1 MRGQSTRLVIGLN
14 NQGPRLTQV
23 KMKQHF
29 ATGDFGDDHNVN
41 KDTKTDGVKTD
52 TTRRPFE

>member
-1 MRGQSTRLVIGLN
+1 
-14 NQGPRLTQV
+14 
-23 KMKQHF
+23 MKQHF

-52 TTRRPFE
+52 TTRRPRLSLLQLVLRLRKRTK